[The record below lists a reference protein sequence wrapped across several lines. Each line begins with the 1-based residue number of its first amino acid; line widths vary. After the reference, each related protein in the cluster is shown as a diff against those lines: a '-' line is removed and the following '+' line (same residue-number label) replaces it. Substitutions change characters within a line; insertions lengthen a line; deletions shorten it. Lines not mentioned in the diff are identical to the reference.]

1 MIIFALI
8 INILCD
14 LGYNVIAW
22 FLVFIPIIMMTI
34 ISTLL
39 LKVFGINPN
48 EDNLQK
54 NIEYPENNENNE
66 KNENNPDINLSGVNL
81 LNQQKYINL
90 MNEFNSIDE
99 WE

>member
-1 MIIFALI
+1 
-8 INILCD
+8 
-14 LGYNVIAW
+14 
-22 FLVFIPIIMMTI
+22 MMTI

-66 KNENNPDINLSGVNL
+66 NENNPDINLSSVNL
-81 LNQQKYINL
+81 LNRQNIL
-90 MNEFNSIDE
+90 I
-99 WE
+99 